1 MKKLLLSVLV
11 ISALNV
17 NAQIL
22 NPNFETWT
30 GAEPDSWDTFNGATQ
45 LGADQTTYQ
54 ETNSPGEGS
63 SSVRMVTGECA
74 ACVGFGLP
82 GVIPGFVA
90 QNITMDYRP
99 DSVYFLVKTGSTI
112 GGAYLIE
119 FAFTKQTNQV
129 GLVQIATNQ
138 IIPVW
143 SPQAIAIPYDSQD
156 IPDTLSM
163 TFASGSALFGGPE
176 DVLGDSLFIDMIEI
190 SEPAGNT
197 AIIEAELLN
206 LTVYPTI
213 ATEMVTFEMEKQ
225 GVVIVDVYDA
235 LGKVVASE
243 IVKSNKL
250 QLNVT
255 SFQSGLY
262 LYQVRDFRNN
272 IIESGKFTK
281 Q

>member
-11 ISALNV
+11 LGAINV

-22 NPNFETWT
+22 NSNLESWT
-30 GAEPDSWDTFNGATQ
+30 GVEPDDWGTLNQ
-45 LGADQTTYQ
+45 LQQFGADQTTIQ
-54 ETNSPGEGS
+54 ETNDAGEGS
-63 SSVRMVTGECA
+63 SSALMVSGNCDICA
-74 ACVGFGLP
+74 GFLGSTT
-82 GVIPGFVA
+82 VPGFIQQA
-90 QNITMDYRP
+90 IAINYRP
-99 DSVYFLVKTGSTI
+99 DSVYFLVKTGSAI
-112 GGAYLIE
+112 GGAFLID
-119 FAFTKQTNQV
+119 FSLTNAGDSVGSFQIVSNQV
-129 GLVQIATNQ
+129 
-138 IIPVW
+138 IPVW
-143 SPQAIAIPYDSQD
+143 SPQVFPITYFTQGN
-156 IPDTLSM
+156 PDTLSI
-163 TFASGSALFGGPE
+163 TFASGSALFGGPA
-176 DVLGDSLFIDMIEI
+176 DVLGDSLFVDMIAM
-190 SEPAGNT
+190 SDPAGNT
-197 AIIEAELLN
+197 AITEAELLN
-206 LTVYPTI
+206 LTVYPTM

-250 QLNVT
+250 QLNVA